1 MMFSLFPRRRTG
13 PLPLIPDNYGTPRA
27 PEKRA
32 RNGPRYSSD
41 LRQAPTC
48 KHCGVA
54 GLNWQQV
61 KGSKWRLHEGSKPHV
76 CANTAEG
83 LGDA

>member
-1 MMFSLFPRRRTG
+1 MMFSLSPRRRTG
-13 PLPLIPDNYGTPRA
+13 PLPLIPDSYGTPRSR
-27 PEKRA
+27 EKRE

-41 LRQAPTC
+41 LPTPPKC
-48 KHCGVA
+48 KHCGAA

-76 CANTAEG
+76 CANTADG
-83 LGDA
+83 FGDA